1 MQKKK
6 IRKFSI
12 NILMPFFNAIQS
24 QCTISIRIHDVS
36 YNFVFDGENT
46 FDFEIHPLC
55 FKVTKVRQKTRS
67 IK

>member
-1 MQKKK
+1 
-6 IRKFSI
+6 
-12 NILMPFFNAIQS
+12 MPFFNAIQS